1 MNELLSDYLA
11 LFIALAILIPA
22 VFMLMFLSYFLS
34 IAFGGSENLATIICI
49 VLIVLVTPVLARII
63 IRIWDKTIKW

>member
-34 IAFGGSENLATIICI
+34 IVFGGSENLATIICI
-49 VLIVLVTPVLARII
+49 VLIVLVTPILAQII